1 MQVEEI
7 GDMESDK
14 SKLFKEAL
22 ANEKNSGLEGKQKI
36 VLKKVDPHSL
46 YCPKCGRTFIVP
58 FREKHTKYQTV
69 AH

>member
-36 VLKKVDPHSL
+36 VLKKVDLHSL
-46 YCPKCGRTFIVP
+46 
-58 FREKHTKYQTV
+58 
-69 AH
+69 